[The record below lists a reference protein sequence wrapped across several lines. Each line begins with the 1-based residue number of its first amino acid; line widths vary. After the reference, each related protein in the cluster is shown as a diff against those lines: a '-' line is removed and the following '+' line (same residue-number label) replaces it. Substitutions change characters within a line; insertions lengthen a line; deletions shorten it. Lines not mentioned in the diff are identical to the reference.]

1 MVIGRGLMQ
10 IGRIKVYPT
19 TTSISNITP
28 INGVA
33 VCGDLVTFT
42 VHVDGYIAP
51 DGYVIIQ
58 DVVDGYII
66 GHATLSPIS
75 GTRSSATIMA
85 VMNNGVGN
93 YVAYYSYPY
102 VLQTVTDK
110 NGFGQ
115 VLRSFGHSQ
124 SAVNQYNVG
133 FANTITTVTTLSADA
148 FFCYH
153 QDFDVTASVTTMSL
167 SPITD
172 GYVLFRI
179 FSGDTLIS
187 DLNPAHVVAGS
198 ATGIIP
204 ANTLLPDGYFLQA
217 VYLGESCHGPSA
229 SPAGHLGTAIT
240 PSRMDPTTTSIPTL
254 LGSNSR
260 AGLIMLTATVS
271 ATQFDDPSVGIVS
284 FSTTAPLSIN
294 LGSSYISNGVVPHTT
309 VDPVSGGQPLPQ
321 PNIHVISTSGF
332 ASSGTFYIAT
342 SMGTQAIT
350 YTGIVGGGD
359 PHFTGCIDTAPGATI
374 TIGGNVCAFAVH
386 AATFTSAT
394 TWTTK
399 ATYTSDGYC
408 YASSIGSSHGIDITN

>member
-1 MVIGRGLMQ
+1 MAVGRGLMQ

-33 VCGDLVTFT
+33 ACGDLVTFT
-42 VHVDGYIAP
+42 VHVDGYVAP

-85 VMNNGVGN
+85 VMNNSVGN

-124 SAVNQYNVG
+124 SDVNQYNVG

-153 QDFDVTASVTTMSL
+153 QDFDVTASVTTMGL

-179 FSGDTLIS
+179 FHSDTLVV
-187 DLNPAHVVAGS
+187 DLELAHVIAGS
-198 ATGIIP
+198 ATGTIP

-217 VYLGESCHGPSA
+217 VFLGESCHGPSA

-240 PSRMDPTTTSIPTL
+240 PTRMDTTTTSPPTR
-254 LGSNSR
+254 LGANSR
-260 AGLIMLTATVS
+260 AGLIMLTTTVS
-271 ATQFDDPSVGIVS
+271 GTQFPAPSVGRVA
-284 FSTTAPLSIN
+284 FATTAPLSIN
-294 LGSSYISNGVVPHTT
+294 LGSSYISDGVVPHTT
-309 VDPVSGGQPLPQ
+309 VAPASGGQPLPQ
-321 PNIHVISTSGF
+321 PNIHVSSTDGF
-332 ASSGTFYIAT
+332 TSSGTFYVST

-359 PHFTGCIDTAPGATI
+359 PQFTGCLDTAPGATI
-374 TIGGNVCAFAVH
+374 TIAGNVCAFAVP
-386 AATFTSAT
+386 AGTFTSAT

-399 ATYTSDGYC
+399 ATYTTDGYC
-408 YASSIGSSHGIDITN
+408 YAGSVSSTVGIDIT